1 MNIKISKTHI
11 LWGSRALCVN
21 MAQSRAYL
29 PFPAALVRDS
39 QGGPRTHSG
48 SHSYMHTY
56 LPYIT
61 QIHTHRS
68 VTQYTS
74 HMHTCRI
81 NHMYTCKITCTDA
94 HAHTQNHMHTCRS
107 LAHMQNH
114 MPTCRTTCIMQNHM
128 YTHRI
133 TCTHAES
140 HAHMKNH
147 MPTHRITCRHS
158 ESHAH
163 AESYTHMHS

>member
-1 MNIKISKTHI
+1 
-11 LWGSRALCVN
+11 

-29 PFPAALVRDS
+29 PFPAALVRGS

-56 LPYIT
+56 LPYIIQT
-61 QIHTHRS
+61 HTHRS

-81 NHMYTCKITCTDA
+81 NHMYTCKITCT
-94 HAHTQNHMHTCRS
+94 HRHTCTHAKS
-107 LAHMQNH
+107 HTHMQ
-114 MPTCRTTCIMQNHM
+114 
-128 YTHRI
+128 I

-140 HAHMKNH
+140 HVDMQNH
-147 MPTHRITCRHS
+147 MHMQNHTHPCIHSNIRPCTYRITHS
-158 ESHAH
+158 DSYINTLTYAH
-163 AESYTHMHS
+163 ALTCAYN